1 MYQRTPR
8 KYQKQKAVYWEHEIK
23 EKRRKQLSS
32 IQAEKTASLSQTPA
46 EDISIGDML
55 PAGIRKQLEGMGII
69 TRVRN
74 ISKLQQMYN
83 DAMLAATNVRS

>member
-23 EKRRKQLSS
+23 EKQRKQLSS

-74 ISKLQQMYN
+74 INKL
-83 DAMLAATNVRS
+83 